1 MTIKF
6 NKIPQNI
13 LGENNII
20 KFDGISEIF
29 DFIYDEDWTKD
40 EIIEQLTDDMKK
52 QLVLKNENVR
62 IDEENYYYGT
72 DIYYFEEDLK
82 EGKIEGYKIDLNSMN
97 TKTIVEELLSMA
109 MGIPVTIGDENID
122 QIQKEMGNLGVEIYE
137 RYYNW
142 YSEHGQYDIYEYID
156 AFCYGKI
163 EDIQE
168 ILDEVIDYTKQNN
181 EMESEE
187 KMKIIKQAEL
197 YKDFLSKEK
206 NLEIEE
212 EMGQ

>member
-1 MTIKF
+1 MTVKF

-13 LGENNII
+13 LDENNII
-20 KFDGISEIF
+20 KFHGISEIF
-29 DFIYDEDWTKD
+29 DFIYDEDWTKE

-62 IDEENYYYGT
+62 IDEENYYYGS

-97 TKTIVEELLSMA
+97 TKTIVEELLSMT

-137 RYYNW
+137 RYYDW
-142 YSEHGQYDIYEYID
+142 YKEYGMYEIYDYID

-163 EDIQE
+163 NDIQE
-168 ILDEVIDYTKQNN
+168 IIDEVIEYTSQN
-181 EMESEE
+181 EE
-187 KMKIIKQAEL
+187 INPDEKIKIIKQAEL
-197 YKDFLSKEK
+197 YKEFLDKEK
-206 NLEIEE
+206 RLEAEE
-212 EMGQ
+212 EMG

>member
-13 LGENNII
+13 LDENNII

-29 DFIYDEDWTKD
+29 DFIYDEDWTKE

-82 EGKIEGYKIDLNSMN
+82 EGKIEGYKIDLNNKN
-97 TKTIVEELLSMA
+97 TKTIVEELLSMT
-109 MGIPVTIGDENID
+109 MGIPVTIGDENIE
-122 QIQKEMGNLGVEIYE
+122 QIQKEMGNFGVEIYE

-142 YSEHGQYDIYEYID
+142 YSEHGLYDIYEYID
-156 AFCYGKI
+156 AFYYGKI

-197 YKDFLSKEK
+197 YKEFLSKEK
-206 NLEIEE
+206 SLEIEE
-212 EMGQ
+212 EMG